1 MLFGRGEDVAPSANL
16 KSFLFVSN
24 LKKQKVISI
33 IYEDF
38 IVQETIIVYELDSIK
53 KKNRKHEM
61 HTGKQQIARCNLPTI
76 WQIFCH
82 LSPS

>member
-1 MLFGRGEDVAPSANL
+1 MWLQVLTSRAFYLYQIR
-16 KSFLFVSN
+16 KS
-24 LKKQKVISI
+24 KKLSPF